1 MAVHCI
7 VLAAVVTLPNGTS
20 TPQGT
25 AVGTGSEADP
35 AGRSVLTRL
44 AGA

>member
-7 VLAAVVTLPNGTS
+7 VLAAVVTLPNGTF

-25 AVGTGSEADP
+25 TSGLAP
-35 AGRSVLTRL
+35 RLTRL
-44 AGA
+44 AGAC